1 MLPLEDEEPTAAET
15 KFAQDVVKLAS
26 IVKLE
31 RKKQRFVECVDESV
45 LTEIEF
51 AGVVVVSSSS
61 VRFRI
66 EFSFTILFA

>member
-1 MLPLEDEEPTAAET
+1 MLPLYDVEPTAAKT
-15 KFAQDVVKLAS
+15 KFARDVVKLAS

-31 RKKQRFVECVDESV
+31 RKNNVSLSADESAF
-45 LTEIEF
+45 TEFEF
-51 AGVVVVSSSS
+51 AGVVAVSSSS